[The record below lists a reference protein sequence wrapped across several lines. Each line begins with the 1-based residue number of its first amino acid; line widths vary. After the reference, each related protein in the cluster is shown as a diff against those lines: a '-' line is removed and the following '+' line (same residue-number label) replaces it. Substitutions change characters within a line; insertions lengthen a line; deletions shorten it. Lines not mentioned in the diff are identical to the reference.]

1 MAIAAR
7 MQADPNADY
16 PRDYFDGRM
25 AQLEPMF
32 AAAIAR
38 GDLPQDIDR
47 EELFTSAAGP
57 LWFRKF
63 VSARPLD
70 DAFIDRIVENVC
82 WLYCSGCRA

>member
-1 MAIAAR
+1 
-7 MQADPNADY
+7 MQADPGADY
-16 PRDYFDGRM
+16 PRDYFEGRM

-38 GDLPQDIDR
+38 GDLPEDIDR
-47 EELFTSAAGP
+47 EELFTSAAGS

-63 VSARPLD
+63 ISARPVD

-82 WLYCSGCRA
+82 WLYCSGCRASPNTA